1 MAVFDPETNMGKE
14 LRHRNRSKLID
25 SLGLTEL
32 VDPKV
37 PLISEIMRLSKAR
50 YLPLES
56 RTRTLIGHSCIIPDR
71 SITK

>member
-1 MAVFDPETNMGKE
+1 MGKE

-71 SITK
+71 SLNNQIILNY